1 MFFAVPFPEEPIK
14 PTQKKGLFPGPL
26 RLLAAG
32 PRRSNSPMGKY
43 QLSRKDAKINGR
55 FHAQLARKNA
65 AEQVERA
72 KQLKAQKQAKAATKQ
87 EPSA

>member
-1 MFFAVPFPEEPIK
+1 MH
-14 PTQKKGLFPGPL
+14 
-26 RLLAAG
+26 LLALE
-32 PRRSNSPMGKY
+32 PSRSNKAMGKY

-72 KQLKAQKQAKAATKQ
+72 KQAKAKKQ
-87 EPSA
+87 TQSGETPAKAD